1 VRRHWQLSE
10 PLFKRRRTIVPRIPH
25 FWPLVFDEAPPEIE
39 NHIQP
44 SDSRVF
50 AEYLQHFDVERFE
63 LETEPRSILLSFEFA
78 ENPYFEDKKLEK
90 RFWWRKSLDGW
101 SGLVSEPVAIQWKA
115 GNDLTNGLTN
125 ATLELWKR
133 WKELGGEGKRKGFSS
148 MQEEPTYAALKTK
161 LEESDFSMHSFF
173 TLFTFVSTL
182 RYVTA
187 EESKEADEKEA
198 KEKTTKTNGAAKAES
213 DEKDEDGD
221 GDDLDV
227 MACPHGDDLATVLVE
242 ELYSNAI
249 KYFSK
254 FSLSLSDSSC
264 AKPMNSR
271 QPLHTNK
278 IQRNNPKTISKTMK
292 ILKMVLTQKVR
303 RSTLVPQRRSIS
315 TVSMEEAVA
324 KRCPYSGSLGLIYL
338 CKASISK
345 SLVLQALPE
354 TVLSV

>member
-10 PLFKRRRTIVPRIPH
+10 PLFKRRRAIIPRIPH

-63 LETEPRSILLSFEFA
+63 IDTEPRSILLSFEFA
-78 ENPYFEDKKLEK
+78 ENPYFADKKLKK
-90 RFWWRKSLDGW
+90 RFWYRKSLDGW

-115 GNDLTNGLTN
+115 GEDLTNGLTA
-125 ATLELWKR
+125 ATVALWKK
-133 WKELGGEGKRKGFSS
+133 WQELDGDKKRKGFSS
-148 MQEEPTYAALKTK
+148 LEEEPTYSALKKK

-173 TLFTFVSTL
+173 TLFTFVSTF

-187 EESKEADEKEA
+187 EESKEAEEKEA
-198 KEKTTKTNGAAKAES
+198 KERADKKNGAKIEEEVKD
-213 DEKDEDGD
+213 DEET

-249 KYFSK
+249 KYFSR
-254 FSLSLSDSSC
+254 SSY
-264 AKPMNSR
+264 A
-271 QPLHTNK
+271 
-278 IQRNNPKTISKTMK
+278 
-292 ILKMVLTQKVR
+292 ILLF
-303 RSTLVPQRRSIS
+303 TL
-315 TVSMEEAVA
+315 
-324 KRCPYSGSLGLIYL
+324 C
-338 CKASISK
+338 
-345 SLVLQALPE
+345 
-354 TVLSV
+354 